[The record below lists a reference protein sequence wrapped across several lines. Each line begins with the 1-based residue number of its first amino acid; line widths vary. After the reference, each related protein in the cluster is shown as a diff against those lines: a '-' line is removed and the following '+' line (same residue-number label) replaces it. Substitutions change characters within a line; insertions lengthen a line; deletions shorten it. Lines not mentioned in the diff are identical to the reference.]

1 MKVQCIVTYTEE
13 EIKDIIKVLNLLCK
27 MDDEDNSVCSKK
39 LVDNADKAFL
49 HLSELLCMDPEG
61 EKAFEREGW

>member
-13 EIKDIIKVLNLLCK
+13 EIKDIIKVLNFLGK
-27 MDDEDNSVCSKK
+27 MDDEDKSVYSKK
-39 LVDNADKAFL
+39 LVDNADEAFL
-49 HLSELLCMDPEG
+49 HLSELLCMDPAG